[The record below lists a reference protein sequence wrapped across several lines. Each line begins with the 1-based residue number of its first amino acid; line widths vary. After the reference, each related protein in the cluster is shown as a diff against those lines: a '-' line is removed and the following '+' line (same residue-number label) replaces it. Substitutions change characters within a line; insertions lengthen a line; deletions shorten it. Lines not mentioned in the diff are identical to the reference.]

1 MTVLEIMERAG
12 LKETNLSVAWVKD
25 AIHLIQS
32 SSKQKIKSR
41 KQDIIKSVGS
51 DDNVYIMPPDMIALE
66 SISIKDTSDGKYKK
80 IKRIINQPSY
90 LTEDTSP

>member
-1 MTVLEIMERAG
+1 MTVLEITERAG

-32 SSKQKIKSR
+32 SSKQKIK
-41 KQDIIKSVGS
+41 
-51 DDNVYIMPPDMIALE
+51 
-66 SISIKDTSDGKYKK
+66 
-80 IKRIINQPSY
+80 RIINQPSY